1 MDRFDILDRLPFE
14 LAYLALL
21 TSYRIKP
28 LSRWESPL
36 GPREIEILSGLGLD
50 VAEID
55 RYTLLGRRLPH
66 VVFSKSPRYLNGYR
80 KLFEGKRLGNSRS
93 ATKLE
98 GWFFGYPSCCVEQ
111 FVRKPYLEN
120 GLPKVDQRILFHWA
134 CSDCAATES
143 LLREYRRI
151 HAECARIVGGEP
163 EWNGLIGKRP
173 ASGSSIRRAFPWA
186 ASIAALALL
195 HGLHGA
201 GAADPHVLPS
211 PDDDDLD
218 GLTYAEERLLGKC
231 PTMHDGD
238 GNMVLDGI
246 DVALTLHAIITA
258 LPTSP
263 IPDGPYVTEVLYYGL
278 EECAICGAM
287 VNMGYYRVIHPVR
300 GLEVELPIIGLHY
313 LEHGSVG
320 YDGDVHG
327 AGRVDIEGLKHIL
340 FPSNPAHYDGRNVG
354 DDIDYDLLNDYEE
367 DHVGT
372 DKADP
377 DTDDDSL
384 EDAPQIAEQL
394 LSAISVLPREVM
406 TDEPYIIDHV
416 FDGLETCAMC
426 GEVMNM
432 GFMEIVNPL
441 EGFTLELPFIA
452 LHYLSHGSFG
462 ASGDVHVNADML
474 PSVIDMVLNST
485 GYAHRLPIE
494 GDTDSDGLTDDE
506 ETALGLDPGNPDR
519 DMDGTPDGPDL
530 ALFLHDYVETLPALD
545 ILEPELTD
553 QIFYYHVL
561 MYGTYD
567 CLVCGERMN
576 MGYMRIVNP
585 IKGIE
590 TRLDYYD
597 HHFMQHGSFSTD
609 RPDDYPRV
617 DIETLVDVLDVTVT
631 GGGVPSPDH
640 LMFSNA
646 PNPFTGSTKISFYV
660 PSTAEISVEV
670 FDVAG
675 RKVCDLYAGETPA
688 GRSEFLWDGRDA
700 SGRELVSGVY
710 FCKVRF
716 GSMSISKKMLKIR

>member
-1 MDRFDILDRLPFE
+1 MDRFDGLDKLPFE

-36 GPREIEILSGLGLD
+36 GPREIDVLSGLGLEVD
-50 VAEID
+50 EID
-55 RYTLLGRRLPH
+55 RYTLLGRRLPRI
-66 VVFSKSPRYLNGYR
+66 VFAKNRRYLDGYR
-80 KLFEGKRLGNSRS
+80 RLFEGKRISKSRS

-111 FVRKPYLEN
+111 FVTRPYKPN
-120 GLPKVDQRILFHWA
+120 TLPAEDQRILFHWA
-134 CSDCAATES
+134 CSDCASTES

-151 HAECARIVGGEP
+151 HEECVRITGREP
-163 EWNGLIGKRP
+163 EWNGLIGNRLPRP
-173 ASGSSIRRAFPWA
+173 SSLRRAVPWA

-195 HGLHGA
+195 HGFHGA
-201 GAADPHVLPS
+201 AGSDPHVLPA
-211 PDDDDLD
+211 PEDDDLD
-218 GLTYAEERLLGKC
+218 GLTYAEERILGKC
-231 PTMHDGD
+231 PTVDDGD

-246 DVALTLHAIITA
+246 DVALTLHAMISA
-258 LPTSP
+258 LPTSA
-263 IPDGPYVTEVLYYGL
+263 IPDGPYVHEVLYYGL

-287 VNMGYYRVIHPVR
+287 VNMGYYEVIHPVR
-300 GLEVELPIIGLHY
+300 GLMVELPIIGLHY
-313 LEHGSVG
+313 LEHGSIG

-340 FPSNPAHYDGRNVG
+340 FPSNPAHYNDRPTG
-354 DDIDYDLLNDYEE
+354 DDTDFDLLGDYEE
-367 DHVGT
+367 PLVET
-372 DKADP
+372 DLADP
-377 DTDDDSL
+377 DTDNDSL
-384 EDAPQIAEQL
+384 EDAPQVAEQL
-394 LSAISVLPREVM
+394 LSAISAMPREVR
-406 TDEPYIIDHV
+406 TDGPYIVDHT

-441 EGFTLELPFIA
+441 EGFTLELPFVA

-506 ETALGLDPGNPDR
+506 ETALGMDPGNPDR

-530 ALFLHDYVETLPALD
+530 AMFMHDFVEALPGLD
-545 ILEPELTD
+545 YGDPEPTD
-553 QIFYYHVL
+553 EIFYKNVL
-561 MYGTYD
+561 MYGSYE
-567 CLVCGERMN
+567 CLICGEQIN
-576 MGYMRIVNP
+576 MGYMRIINP
-585 IKGIE
+585 IKEIE

-617 DIETLVDVLDVTVT
+617 DIETLADVLDVTVT
-631 GGGVPSPDH
+631 GGGVPTPDH
-640 LMFSNA
+640 LVFSNS

-660 PSTAEISVEV
+660 PSTGEISVEV

-675 RKVCDLYAGETPA
+675 RKVCDLYAGEAPT